1 MAGNSFGTLFRV
13 STFGES
19 HGAALG
25 GVIDGCKPGIEM
37 PYEAIAAQLARRR
50 PGQSAISTQRN
61 ESDYPEWL
69 SGIFEGKTTGSP
81 IAFIVRNTNQQSADY
96 EALKNVYRPSHAD
109 YTYEQKYGIRDYRGS
124 GRASARE
131 TVARVVAGTLAEE
144 ILKRDGIEIC
154 AWVSAVAQHELPFEN
169 KKFTRNEVDASVV
182 RCPDAALAEKMVAEI
197 EQARSEGDSLGGIIT
212 CRIDGVP
219 SGLGEPVFDKLHAD
233 LGKAM
238 LSINAVKGFSI
249 GSGFES
255 ARMKGSEHNDS
266 FIQQEGKITTA
277 TNHSGGIQGGISN
290 GEPIWFQVAFK
301 PVASIAQVQETVN
314 RSGEATELSVQGRHD
329 PCVVPRAVPIVES
342 MAALVLLD
350 HLMRQQAIK

>member
-1 MAGNSFGTLFRV
+1 
-13 STFGES
+13 
-19 HGAALG
+19 
-25 GVIDGCKPGIEM
+25 M
-37 PYEAIAAQLARRR
+37 PFDAIAAQLARRR
-50 PGQSAISTQRN
+50 PGQSSISTQRN

-69 SGIFEGKTTGSP
+69 SGIFEGKTTGTP
-81 IAFIVRNTNQQSADY
+81 VAFIIRNTNQQSGDY

-109 YTYEQKYGIRDYRGS
+109 FTYEQKYGIRDYRGS

-154 AWVSAVAQHELPFEN
+154 AWVSAVAQHELPFAN
-169 KKFTRNEVDASVV
+169 QHYSRSEVDVNVV
-182 RCPDAALAEKMVAEI
+182 RCPDETLAAKMLAEI

-219 SGLGEPVFDKLHAD
+219 AGLGEPVFDKLHAE

-266 FIQQEGKITTA
+266 FIQQGEKIGTV

-290 GEPIWFQVAFK
+290 GEPIWFRVAFK
-301 PVASIAQVQETVN
+301 PVASIARVQETVTQT
-314 RSGEATELSVQGRHD
+314 GEKTELSVQGRHD

-342 MAALVLLD
+342 MAALVVLD

>member
-50 PGQSAISTQRN
+50 PGQSSISTQRN

-69 SGIFEGKTTGSP
+69 SGIFEGKTTGAP
-81 IAFIVRNTNQQSADY
+81 VAFIIRNTNQQSGDY

-144 ILKRDGIEIC
+144 ILKRDGIAIC
-154 AWVSAVAQHELPFEN
+154 AWVSAVAQHELPFTN
-169 KKFTRNEVDASVV
+169 QHYSRSEVDVNVV
-182 RCPDAALAEKMVAEI
+182 RCPDETLAAKMIAEI

-219 SGLGEPVFDKLHAD
+219 AGLGEPVFDKLHAE

-266 FIQQEGKITTA
+266 FIQQKGKITTA

-290 GEPIWFQVAFK
+290 GEPIWFRVAFK
-301 PVASIAQVQETVN
+301 PVASIAHIQETVTQT
-314 RSGEATELSVQGRHD
+314 GEATELSVKGRHD

>member
-25 GVIDGCKPGIEM
+25 GVIDGCKPGFEM

-69 SGIFEGKTTGSP
+69 SGIFEGKTTGAP
-81 IAFIVRNTNQQSADY
+81 IAFSIRNTNQQSADY

-109 YTYEQKYGIRDYRGS
+109 YTYQQKYGIRDYRGS

-154 AWVSAVAQHELPFEN
+154 AWVSAVAQLELPFTN
-169 KKFTRNEVDASVV
+169 QKYSRSEVDSNAV
-182 RCPDAALAEKMVAEI
+182 RCPDSALATKMMAEI
-197 EQARSEGDSLGGIIT
+197 EQARNEGDSLGGIIT

-219 SGLGEPVFDKLHAD
+219 AGLGEPVFDKLHAD

-249 GSGFES
+249 GSGFEA
-255 ARMKGSEHNDS
+255 ARMKGSQHNDA
-266 FIQQEGKITTA
+266 FIQQGRKNWHSHESFGR
-277 TNHSGGIQGGISN
+277 HSG
-290 GEPIWFQVAFK
+290 
-301 PVASIAQVQETVN
+301 
-314 RSGEATELSVQGRHD
+314 RH
-329 PCVVPRAVPIVES
+329 
-342 MAALVLLD
+342 
-350 HLMRQQAIK
+350 

>member
-1 MAGNSFGTLFRV
+1 
-13 STFGES
+13 
-19 HGAALG
+19 
-25 GVIDGCKPGIEM
+25 
-37 PYEAIAAQLARRR
+37 
-50 PGQSAISTQRN
+50 
-61 ESDYPEWL
+61 
-69 SGIFEGKTTGSP
+69 
-81 IAFIVRNTNQQSADY
+81 
-96 EALKNVYRPSHAD
+96 
-109 YTYEQKYGIRDYRGS
+109 
-124 GRASARE
+124 
-131 TVARVVAGTLAEE
+131 VARVVAGTLAEE

-154 AWVSAVAQHELPFEN
+154 AYVSAVAQHELPFAN
-169 KKFTRNEVDASVV
+169 QHYSRSEVDVNLV
-182 RCPDAALAEKMVAEI
+182 RCPDETLAAKMIAEI

-219 SGLGEPVFDKLHAD
+219 AGLGEPVFDKLHAE

-266 FIQQEGKITTA
+266 FIQQGGKIVTV

-290 GEPIWFQVAFK
+290 GEPIWFRVAFK
-301 PVASIAQVQETVN
+301 PVASIARVQETVTQT
-314 RSGEATELSVQGRHD
+314 GETTELSVKGRHD

-350 HLMRQQAIK
+350 HVMRQQAIK

>member
-1 MAGNSFGTLFRV
+1 MAGNSFGTLFRL

-25 GVIDGCKPGIEM
+25 GVIDGCKPGIDM
-37 PYEAIAAQLARRR
+37 PYDAIAAQLARRR
-50 PGQSAISTQRN
+50 PGQSSISTQRN

-69 SGIFEGKTTGSP
+69 SGIFEGKTTGAP
-81 IAFIVRNTNQQSADY
+81 VAFIIRNTNQQSGDY

-109 YTYEQKYGIRDYRGS
+109 FTYEQKYGIRDYRGG

-144 ILKRDGIEIC
+144 ILKRDGIAIC
-154 AWVSAVAQHELPFEN
+154 AWVSAVAQHELPFAN
-169 KKFTRNEVDASVV
+169 QHYSRSEVDVNVV
-182 RCPDAALAEKMVAEI
+182 RCPDETLAAKMLAEI

-219 SGLGEPVFDKLHAD
+219 AGLGEPVFDKLHAE

-266 FIQQEGKITTA
+266 FIRKEGRIATA

-290 GEPIWFQVAFK
+290 GEPIWFRVAFK
-301 PVASIAQVQETVN
+301 PVASISLMQETVTQT
-314 RSGEATELSVQGRHD
+314 GETTELSVEGRHD
-329 PCVVPRAVPIVES
+329 PCVLPRAVPIVES